1 MNLAAGVGVTA
12 AVIMMTALGF
22 MAKPR
27 DDGGGSVSDLIK
39 RGQLRADRGEYVSQ
53 FDIFGWL
60 NLFNLYMFQYS
71 AVLTRSKFLL
81 QCTFASIIAI

>member
-12 AVIMMTALGF
+12 AVIMMAVLGF

-39 RGQLRADRGEYVSQ
+39 RGQLRADRGEYVT
-53 FDIFGWL
+53 
-60 NLFNLYMFQYS
+60 
-71 AVLTRSKFLL
+71 VL
-81 QCTFASIIAI
+81 CSI